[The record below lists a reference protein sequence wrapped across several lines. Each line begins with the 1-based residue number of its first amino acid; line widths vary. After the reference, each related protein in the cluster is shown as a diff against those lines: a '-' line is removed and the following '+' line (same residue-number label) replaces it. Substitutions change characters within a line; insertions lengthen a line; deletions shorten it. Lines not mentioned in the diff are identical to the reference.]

1 MPVALPL
8 FARPAM
14 LLAGFSVVADRG
26 MSLYAL
32 ALIIAVVMLT
42 ALSAIPVG
50 ADPERPML
58 VWIGRL
64 LSVIAVAGAVLLIAD
79 AVFDI

>member
-1 MPVALPL
+1 
-8 FARPAM
+8 
-14 LLAGFSVVADRG
+14 
-26 MSLYAL
+26 
-32 ALIIAVVMLT
+32 MLT

-50 ADPERPML
+50 PDPERPML

>member
-1 MPVALPL
+1 
-8 FARPAM
+8 M

-50 ADPERPML
+50 PTPSDRCSS
-58 VWIGRL
+58 G
-64 LSVIAVAGAVLLIAD
+64 SAGCSR
-79 AVFDI
+79 